1 MENGGNQNDKLHDND
16 FTNERRHTW
25 DMFVDEERGS

>member
-16 FTNERRHTW
+16 FADERRHTW
-25 DMFVDEERGS
+25 GMFANEG